1 MIIVAVLGILFPVT
15 YVAHILAS
23 KAETVAEASNIEQ
36 FSKLQNQFLVVYFL
50 ATFSDWLQGPYMYQV
65 YSNYGYT
72 QPQIVL
78 LYVTG
83 FFSSMIFGTGVSQI
97 HNVAC
102 IQTCGLLKLYVTFLD
117 FTFWIK
123 M

>member
-1 MIIVAVLGILFPVT
+1 MLVLIVLGILFPVT
-15 YVAHILAS
+15 YIAHSLAS
-23 KAETVAEASNIEQ
+23 KAETVTESGNKEQ
-36 FSKLQNQFLVVYFL
+36 FNKLQNQFFVVYFL

-83 FFSSMIFGTGVSQI
+83 FFSSMICGTGVSQI
-97 HNVAC
+97 QNVVG
-102 IQTCGLLKLYVTFLD
+102 IQ
-117 FTFWIK
+117 I
-123 M
+123 

>member
-1 MIIVAVLGILFPVT
+1 MLVLIVLGILFPVT
-15 YVAHILAS
+15 YIAHCLAS
-23 KAETVAEASNIEQ
+23 KAETVAESINKEKFI
-36 FSKLQNQFLVVYFL
+36 KLQNQFFAVYFL

-83 FFSSMIFGTGVSQI
+83 FFSSMICGTGVSRIQ
-97 HNVAC
+97 NVVG
-102 IQTCGLLKLYVTFLD
+102 IQMYVLLKLL
-117 FTFWIK
+117 
-123 M
+123 

>member
-1 MIIVAVLGILFPVT
+1 MLVLRVLGILFPVT
-15 YVAHILAS
+15 YIAHFFAS
-23 KAETVAEASNIEQ
+23 KAETVTECSNKEQ
-36 FSKLQNQFLVVYFL
+36 FNKLQKQFFVVYFL

-83 FFSSMIFGTGVSQI
+83 FFSSMICGTWVSQI
-97 HNVAC
+97 
-102 IQTCGLLKLYVTFLD
+102 
-117 FTFWIK
+117 
-123 M
+123 